1 MQPLSFFQ
9 GYRCCAEDD
18 LPTFQPRLED
28 ISWHTAQ
35 TVSDYNSS
43 WAQADPWPGC
53 THLFQVGEIS
63 HEPFPPFFP
72 PASSVTVLNVVQ
84 RNCSNTQEP
93 PEPLTKQTRSQKYFL
108 QWGPGKSA
116 DTVTDAVTQYC
127 QRDCC
132 KWGSSQIQSPLPVVQ
147 SLPLFSSV
155 LQITTKQ
162 CQFIQSLF
170 IRLLFYIP
178 DYSHCFPQ
186 CHSSLSRPFVKCYP
200 QNCRDFKLYHH
211 PAKQRLHHMPCRLNS
226 YLYVQVQHLPL
237 SQQYTTTFSL

>member
-1 MQPLSFFQ
+1 M
-9 GYRCCAEDD
+9 
-18 LPTFQPRLED
+18 
-28 ISWHTAQ
+28 
-35 TVSDYNSS
+35 
-43 WAQADPWPGC
+43 
-53 THLFQVGEIS
+53 
-63 HEPFPPFFP
+63 
-72 PASSVTVLNVVQ
+72 
-84 RNCSNTQEP
+84 
-93 PEPLTKQTRSQKYFL
+93 
-108 QWGPGKSA
+108 
-116 DTVTDAVTQYC
+116 
-127 QRDCC
+127 
-132 KWGSSQIQSPLPVVQ
+132 Q

-162 CQFIQSLF
+162 CQFIKSLF

-237 SQQYTTTFSL
+237 SQQYTTTFSLWSSFILSQSFSAELWSSWSFSALFLCSLLFLPRYNSLHLSLLNYIMLFQCTSSLSRTLRILILSSNKFTVPPPAFCHLQI